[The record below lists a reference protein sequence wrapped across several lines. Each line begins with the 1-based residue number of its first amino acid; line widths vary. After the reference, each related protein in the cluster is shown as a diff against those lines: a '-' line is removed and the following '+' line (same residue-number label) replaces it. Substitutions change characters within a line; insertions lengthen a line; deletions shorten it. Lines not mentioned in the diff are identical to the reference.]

1 MITDTKNRTASRR
14 ENTFNIM
21 INHVEKERVAL
32 SFKNKTNAKQE
43 RKSDDELLMM
53 TLASSSYRYTAC
65 ARNRTGST
73 SPFLSHLLYRGR
85 RRGGAQQEKKTV
97 ESFSFIHDS

>member
-85 RRGGAQQEKKTV
+85 RRGAQQEKKNKN
-97 ESFSFIHDS
+97 SRIFFIHS

>member
-85 RRGGAQQEKKTV
+85 RGGHSRKKKTV
-97 ESFSFIHDS
+97 ESFSFSHDS